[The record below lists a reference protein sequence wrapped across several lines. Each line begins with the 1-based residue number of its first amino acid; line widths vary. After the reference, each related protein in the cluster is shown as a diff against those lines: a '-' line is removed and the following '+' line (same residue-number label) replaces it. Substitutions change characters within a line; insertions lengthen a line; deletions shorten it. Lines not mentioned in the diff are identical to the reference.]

1 MIPFIYG
8 QLVFDKGDR
17 QFNGK
22 TMVIPANGTE
32 TTGYPH
38 TEELS
43 LLLPHTIHKN

>member
-1 MIPFIYG
+1 MIPCIYG
-8 QLVFDKGDR
+8 QLIFDKGDR

-38 TEELS
+38 AEELS
-43 LLLPHTIHKN
+43 LPLPHIIHKN